1 MGSHQ
6 HSVDHL
12 SPKYHPNIITKMSS
26 ETENCQLCL
35 SPLLVLT
42 VGECDHPVCLTC
54 STRMRVLCLRNECA
68 LCRRDLQKVV
78 ATRSRAGFS
87 ELENKVLLTD
97 RKYRICFESAELESQ
112 YRELVAHRCPLCPP
126 DRSLFPSFPQLERHV
141 RRAHSL
147 HYCQLCLD
155 NTNLFTAER
164 KLYSRSDLAS
174 HRRREHPECKFC
186 GSRYFDEEELFKHC
200 RKDHFFCHICEA
212 NGLQNIFAEYS
223 DLRKHFGRDHYPCT
237 DPACEDQKF
246 VVFKNEIDWKAHQ
259 VSRHGA
265 SYRNLDLAFNCR
277 RGRKFDT
284 EDNIIQEAERR
295 PNNLPNLVS
304 DFPQID
310 GSDSRPVFTLS
321 SSSWS
326 QRTNNKLS
334 NQNAEDF
341 PSLPSV

>member
-1 MGSHQ
+1 
-6 HSVDHL
+6 
-12 SPKYHPNIITKMSS
+12 MSS

-42 VGECDHPVCLTC
+42 VGECNHPVCLTC

-78 ATRSRAGFS
+78 ATRSRAVFS

-112 YRELVAHRCPLCPP
+112 YRELLAHRCPLCPP

-141 RRAHSL
+141 RRAHGL
-147 HYCQLCLD
+147 HYCQLCCD

-164 KLYSRSDLAS
+164 KLYSRSDLVS
-174 HRRREHPECKFC
+174 HRRRDHPECKFC
-186 GSRYFDEEELFKHC
+186 GSRYFEEEELFKHC
-200 RKDHFFCHICEA
+200 RRDHFFCHICEA
-212 NGLQNIFAEYS
+212 NGLQNIFAEYA
-223 DLRKHFGRDHYPCT
+223 DLRKHFGKDHYPCT
-237 DPACEDQKF
+237 DPDCEDQKF

-259 VSRHGA
+259 VTRHGA
-265 SYRNLDLAFNCR
+265 TYKAARNLDLTFNCR
-277 RGRKFDT
+277 RGRRFNT
-284 EDNIIQEAERR
+284 EDNIIEETERR
-295 PNNLPNLVS
+295 PNNLPNLIS

-310 GSDSRPVFTLS
+310 GSDNRPAFTM

-326 QRTNNKLS
+326 KRSNKLS
-334 NQNAEDF
+334 NQSAEEF
-341 PSLPSV
+341 PSLPATASAKNVPKLKRK